1 MTWINWNK
9 RFFKCAD
16 NAAVVVSSCNLH
28 WTQCAALQLCCQ
40 WFPSDLTR
48 VEVSKVPGE
57 GCHTALMGHSATC
70 HSHCSSPCC
79 CPSSERTEE
88 HVSFTAP
95 KLLTHSVRIACFT
108 KSKNCG
114 AKGYESYQNHRIDQ
128 CWNEWKERFFMFP
141 GWSLTSWNMLQ
152 EAGLFFLW
160 FSFCCFLLLLTAE
173 TDFLSNLI
181 VKTSNGQGRC
191 KQKSTTVQAQQWG
204 GREKTPG

>member
-128 CWNEWKERFFMFP
+128 CWNEWKILHVSRLKSNLLKHAPGGRIIFLVVFF
-141 GWSLTSWNMLQ
+141 L
-152 EAGLFFLW
+152 LFFV
-160 FSFCCFLLLLTAE
+160 
-173 TDFLSNLI
+173 I
-181 VKTSNGQGRC
+181 VDCWN
-191 KQKSTTVQAQQWG
+191 WLFI
-204 GREKTPG
+204 